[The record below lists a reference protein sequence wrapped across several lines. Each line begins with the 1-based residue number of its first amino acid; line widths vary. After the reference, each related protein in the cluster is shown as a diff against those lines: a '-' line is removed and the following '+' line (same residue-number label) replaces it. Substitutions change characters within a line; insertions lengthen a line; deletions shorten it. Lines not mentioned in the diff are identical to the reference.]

1 MEETSPEIQPDVAY
15 GIFEIFL
22 NKGLKKG
29 GSYLFELVE
38 GGIDFWGAFQE
49 VFREFEQ
56 EYPQLAQSIRE
67 RFGGAEVIYRIIRE
81 GEGVIPTRT
90 TQMYYI
96 IQDAPDV
103 EKGEVDDE
111 NAGKWLIFVD
121 PDRVDEGW
129 RAIRDETI
137 AGRLGISAKVSTAK
151 PNPDSRDDRKVI
163 FIYTRDWRDEADVMR
178 VRERLREMGYEERL
192 GYKRNIETYKGEY
205 SKKGKRVTYY
215 SA

>member
-1 MEETSPEIQPDVAY
+1 MEEASPEIQPDVAY

-29 GSYLFELVE
+29 GSHLFELVE
-38 GGIDFWGAFQE
+38 RDIDFLTTFQE
-49 VFREFEQ
+49 VFGEFER
-56 EYPQLAQSIRE
+56 EYPLLAKALRD
-67 RFGGAEVIYRIIRE
+67 RFGSPEIIYRMIRE

-90 TQMYYI
+90 TLMYYI

-103 EKGEVDDE
+103 EKGQVDDE

-121 PDRVDEGW
+121 RDKADEAW
-129 RAIRDETI
+129 RIIRDETI
-137 AGRLGISAKVSTAK
+137 MGRLGISAKVSTAK

-163 FIYTRDWRDEADVMR
+163 FVYTRDWQDEADVMR
-178 VRERLREMGYEERL
+178 VRERLRELGYEERL

>member
-1 MEETSPEIQPDVAY
+1 MDETSPEILPEVAY

-38 GGIDFWGAFQE
+38 KGVDFEGSFEE
-49 VFREFEQ
+49 VLREFER
-56 EYPQLAQSIRE
+56 EYPQLARTLHE
-67 RFGGAEVIYRIIRE
+67 RFGDTHTIYQMIRE
-81 GEGVIPTRT
+81 GEGVTPTRT
-90 TQMYYI
+90 TLTYYI

-103 EKGEVDDE
+103 ETGELDDE

-121 PDRVDEGW
+121 RDKVDGAW
-129 RAIRDETI
+129 RIIRDETI
-137 AGRLGISAKVSTAK
+137 SGLLGISAKVSTAK

-163 FIYTRDWRDEADVMR
+163 FVYTRNWQDEADVMR
-178 VRERLREMGYEERL
+178 VRERLRELGYEERL

>member
-38 GGIDFWGAFQE
+38 REVDFLTAFQE
-49 VFREFEQ
+49 VFGEFEQ
-56 EYPQLAQSIRE
+56 EYPLLAKALRD
-67 RFGGAEVIYRIIRE
+67 RFGSPETIYRMIRE

-90 TQMYYI
+90 TLLYYI

-103 EKGEVDDE
+103 EKGQVDDE

-121 PDRVDEGW
+121 RDKTDEAW
-129 RAIRDETI
+129 RIIRDETI

-163 FIYTRDWRDEADVMR
+163 FVYTRDWQDETDVMR
-178 VRERLREMGYEERL
+178 VREQLRELGYEERL

>member
-1 MEETSPEIQPDVAY
+1 VAY

-22 NKGLKKG
+22 NKGLRKG

-38 GGIDFWGAFQE
+38 GQIDFLASFQE
-49 VFREFEQ
+49 VFHEFEQ
-56 EYPQLAQSIRE
+56 EYPQLAGAIRR
-67 RFGGAEVIYRIIRE
+67 RFGSEDTIYHMIRE

-90 TQMYYI
+90 TLMFYI

-103 EKGEVDDE
+103 EKGQVDDE

-121 PDRVDEGW
+121 RDKADGAWRV
-129 RAIRDETI
+129 IRDETI

-163 FIYTRDWRDEADVMR
+163 FVYTRDWRDEADVMR
-178 VRERLREMGYEERL
+178 VRERLRELGYEERL
-192 GYKRNIETYKGEY
+192 GYKRNIETYRGEY

>member
-38 GGIDFWGAFQE
+38 RGVDFLTAFQE
-49 VFREFEQ
+49 VFGEFEQ
-56 EYPQLAQSIRE
+56 EYPLLAKALRD
-67 RFGGAEVIYRIIRE
+67 RFGSPETIYRMIRE

-90 TQMYYI
+90 TLLYYI

-103 EKGEVDDE
+103 EKGQVDDE

-121 PDRVDEGW
+121 RDKTDEAW
-129 RAIRDETI
+129 RIIRDETI

-163 FIYTRDWRDEADVMR
+163 FVYTRDWQDEADVMR
-178 VRERLREMGYEERL
+178 VRERLRELGYEERL

>member
-1 MEETSPEIQPDVAY
+1 MEGASPDIQPDVAY

-38 GGIDFWGAFQE
+38 READFQE
-49 VFREFEQ
+49 SFEAVFHEFEK
-56 EYPQLAQSIRE
+56 EYPQLAAALLE
-67 RFGGAEVIYRIIRE
+67 RFGSTEAIYHLIRK
-81 GEGVIPTRT
+81 GEGVTPTCT
-90 TQMYYI
+90 TLMYYI
-96 IQDAPDV
+96 IQDAPNV
-103 EKGEVDDE
+103 ESGQVDDE

-121 PDRVDEGW
+121 RDKVDEAW
-129 RAIRDETI
+129 RTIRDETI
-137 AGRLGISAKVSTAK
+137 GGRLGISAKVSTAK

-163 FIYTRDWRDEADVMR
+163 FVYTRDWRDEADVMQ
-178 VRERLREMGYEERL
+178 VRERLRELGYEERL

>member
-1 MEETSPEIQPDVAY
+1 MEETSQEIQPDVAY

-22 NKGLKKG
+22 NKGLRKG

-38 GGIDFWGAFQE
+38 GQIDFLASFQE
-49 VFREFEQ
+49 VFHEFEQ
-56 EYPQLAQSIRE
+56 EYPQLAGAIRR
-67 RFGGAEVIYRIIRE
+67 RFGSEDTIYHMIRE

-90 TQMYYI
+90 TLMFYI

-103 EKGEVDDE
+103 EKGQVDDE

-121 PDRVDEGW
+121 RDKADGAWRV
-129 RAIRDETI
+129 IRDETI

-163 FIYTRDWRDEADVMR
+163 FVYTRDWRDEADVMR
-178 VRERLREMGYEERL
+178 VRERLRELGYEERL
-192 GYKRNIETYKGEY
+192 GYKRNIETYRGEY

>member
-1 MEETSPEIQPDVAY
+1 MEGTGPEIQPDVAY

-29 GSYLFELVE
+29 GPYLFELVD
-38 GGIDFWGAFQE
+38 GGFDFLASFQE
-49 VFREFEQ
+49 VFAEFER
-56 EYPQLAQSIRE
+56 EYPQLAQALRE
-67 RFGGAEVIYRIIRE
+67 RFGSTENIYRLIRE
-81 GEGVIPTRT
+81 GEGVIPIRT
-90 TQMYYI
+90 TLMYYI

-103 EKGEVDDE
+103 ETGQVDDE

-121 PDRVDEGW
+121 RDKVDEAW
-129 RAIRDETI
+129 RIIRDETI
-137 AGRLGISAKVSTAK
+137 TGRLGISAKVSTAK

-163 FIYTRDWRDEADVMR
+163 FVYTRDWRDEADVMR
-178 VRERLREMGYEERL
+178 VRERLRELGYGERL

>member
-1 MEETSPEIQPDVAY
+1 MEETSLKIQPDVAY

-29 GSYLFELVE
+29 GSFLFQLVE
-38 GGIDFWGAFQE
+38 RGTDFLAAFQE
-49 VFREFEQ
+49 VFHEFEQ
-56 EYPQLAQSIRE
+56 EYPQLAQAIRE
-67 RFGGAEVIYRIIRE
+67 RFGSEEIIYRMIRE

-90 TQMYYI
+90 TLMYYI

-103 EKGEVDDE
+103 EKGQVDDE

-121 PDRVDEGW
+121 RDKADEAWRV
-129 RAIRDETI
+129 IRDETI
-137 AGRLGISAKVSTAK
+137 EGRLGISAKVSTAK

-163 FIYTRDWRDEADVMR
+163 FVYTRDWRDEADVMR
-178 VRERLREMGYEERL
+178 VRERLRALGYEERL

>member
-1 MEETSPEIQPDVAY
+1 MEETSPEIQADVAY

-38 GGIDFWGAFQE
+38 QGADFQAEFQE
-49 VFREFEQ
+49 VFREFER
-56 EYPQLAQSIRE
+56 EYPQLAQALRE
-67 RFGGAEVIYRIIRE
+67 RVGGEEVLYRMIRE
-81 GEGVIPTRT
+81 GEGVVPTHT
-90 TQMYYI
+90 TLMYYI

-103 EKGEVDDE
+103 EKGQVDDE

-121 PDRVDEGW
+121 RDKVDEAW
-129 RAIRDETI
+129 CIIRDETI

-163 FIYTRDWRDEADVMR
+163 FVYTRDWRDEEDVMR
-178 VRERLREMGYEERL
+178 VREQLRALGYEERL
-192 GYKRNIETYKGEY
+192 GYKRNIETYRGEY

>member
-1 MEETSPEIQPDVAY
+1 MEETSPAIQPDVAY

-38 GGIDFWGAFQE
+38 QQVDFRASFQE
-49 VFREFEQ
+49 IFAEFEQ
-56 EYPQLAQSIRE
+56 EYSQLAAALLE
-67 RFGGAEVIYRIIRE
+67 RFGGLETLYHMIRE

-90 TQMYYI
+90 TLMYYI
-96 IQDAPDV
+96 IQDAPDI
-103 EKGEVDDE
+103 EKGQVDDE

-121 PDRVDEGW
+121 RDKTDEAWRV
-129 RAIRDETI
+129 IRDETI

-163 FIYTRDWRDEADVMR
+163 FIYTKDWRDEADVMR
-178 VRERLREMGYEERL
+178 VRQRLRELGYEERL
-192 GYKRNIETYKGEY
+192 GYKRNIETYRGEY

>member
-1 MEETSPEIQPDVAY
+1 MEETSQDIQPDVAY

-22 NKGLKKG
+22 NKGLKKE
-29 GSYLFELVE
+29 GSSLFELVE
-38 GGIDFWGAFQE
+38 KAVDFLPAFQN
-49 VFREFEQ
+49 VFNEFGQ
-56 EYPQLAQSIRE
+56 EYPQLAEAIRE
-67 RFGGAEVIYRIIRE
+67 RFGSEDTIYRMIRE

-90 TQMYYI
+90 TLMYYI

-103 EKGEVDDE
+103 EKGQVDDE

-121 PDRVDEGW
+121 RDKVDEAW
-129 RAIRDETI
+129 RVIRDETI
-137 AGRLGISAKVSTAK
+137 AGRLGISTKVSTAK

-163 FIYTRDWRDEADVMR
+163 FVYTRDWRDEDDVMR
-178 VRERLREMGYEERL
+178 VRERLRELGYDERL

>member
-1 MEETSPEIQPDVAY
+1 MEEASPEIQPDVAY

-29 GSYLFELVE
+29 GSYLFTLVE
-38 GGIDFWGAFQE
+38 RGIDFWSSFEE

-56 EYPQLAQSIRE
+56 EYPQLAQALRE
-67 RFGGAEVIYRIIRE
+67 QFGGAEAIYHLIRE

-90 TQMYYI
+90 TLMYYI

-103 EKGEVDDE
+103 EKGQVDDE

-121 PDRVDEGW
+121 RDEVDARWRV
-129 RAIRDETI
+129 IRDETI
-137 AGRLGISAKVSTAK
+137 AGNLGISAKVSTAK

-163 FIYTRDWRDEADVMR
+163 FVYTRDWQDEADVMR
-178 VRERLREMGYEERL
+178 ARERLRELGYEERL